1 MPWRIKRMAG
11 MILLGVAALVLGII
25 ALVQNQSITS
35 ELLAAGLVVGGLAI
49 VLNVLPTN
57 GNGNH

>member
-57 GNGNH
+57 GNGDH

>member
-1 MPWRIKRMAG
+1 MPWRIKRTVG

-49 VLNVLPTN
+49 VLNVLPAN
-57 GNGNH
+57 GNGDH

>member
-1 MPWRIKRMAG
+1 MAG